1 MPAPVDEDE
10 DGMLKRAIAMSL
22 EEQPRVLEEE
32 EMEEEMLARVLAL
45 STQEKFT
52 TQRETGELPYF
63 TRYVHFISNCQMRR
77 RRKASW
83 LRVSWSPRRRR
94 RRWSP
99 SLSSSRRNC

>member
-32 EMEEEMLARVLAL
+32 ESEEEMLARVLAL

-63 TRYVHFISNCQMRR
+63 TRYMYIVFQIVR
-77 RRKASW
+77 
-83 LRVSWSPRRRR
+83 
-94 RRWSP
+94 
-99 SLSSSRRNC
+99 